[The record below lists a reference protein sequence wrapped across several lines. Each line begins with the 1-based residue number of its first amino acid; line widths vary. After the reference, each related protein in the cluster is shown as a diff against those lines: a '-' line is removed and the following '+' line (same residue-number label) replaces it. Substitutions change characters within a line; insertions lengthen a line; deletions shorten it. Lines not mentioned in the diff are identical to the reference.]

1 MSTANNSRSNRSLLA
16 LFRRGEQWRE
26 IPAGSH
32 YGDVR
37 SDIPIA
43 ILPEARV
50 MGNVFAP
57 KILVEGMLY
66 GSAVALEITIEA
78 EGQIWGDAY
87 SGRLQVEPGGRL
99 QGWVSNLDK
108 TVYEAIQ
115 VEGLIP
121 DELQDHTIDLSELP
135 GEAVESGLSV
145 RGEHQLSVLRHLQM
159 ESAAALA
166 ARDELER
173 EFEKRLNETAGEA
186 TARAAS
192 LHEDLSK
199 LRLELTNLRED
210 RDELREELRERT
222 AQVERQANEI
232 ITARDLLTERNEQF
246 ASLQQQHTTKLEEF
260 ADLLQT
266 KNGLENELLAANKQ
280 IDALSDRLRSIES
293 ALQNSLQH
301 ASEQEESLIRWQELA
316 EVTEAK
322 VQTLHSELNNLKFQA
337 QENGRLTD
345 MLRAQRKHA
354 EDAWQEAVQE
364 LDHLRRQEAQ
374 WLVQPEVIAELKGQI
389 VQLKE
394 ALAQAE
400 SQHKQ
405 QREQTDR
412 LRAKLSQI
420 QESHEAELAQAQQE
434 ATQARREVQRA
445 QELVLWD
452 KAALDKTQSALE
464 AAQADLEARQADFE
478 HLQADLAARQAALT
492 EMESQ
497 RAERTATERKLAET
511 IAARETAL
519 ARAQNM
525 LMAQESE
532 LRQLQSAL
540 AEREATVSQL
550 QQEVAGLGTSA
561 LQVAEERDASK
572 LQFTQSQE
580 QMMLKNNELRNR
592 LRETQLQLEAQEAE
606 AENYFQQMEQQGK
619 RLAEIQAT
627 LIERVLQVKQLQE
640 TADKQKA
647 VISRMKEVTSEKMN
661 KLNAELAQTRQQLK
675 QALAIVN
682 KLRSQ

>member
-1 MSTANNSRSNRSLLA
+1 MSTANNNRSSRPLLA

-26 IPAGSH
+26 IPAGIH
-32 YGDVR
+32 FGDVR

-78 EGQIWGDAY
+78 QGQIWGDAY
-87 SGRLQVEPGGRL
+87 SSRLQVEPGGRL
-99 QGWVSNLDK
+99 QGWVTNLDK
-108 TVYEAIQ
+108 TVYESIQ

-121 DELQDHTIDLSELP
+121 DELQDHTIELSELP

-145 RGEHQLSVLRHLQM
+145 RGEPQLSVLRHLQM

-192 LHEDLSK
+192 LHEELSK

-232 ITARDLLTERNEQF
+232 ITARELLTGRTEQF
-246 ASLQQQHTTKLEEF
+246 ETLQQQHTTKLEEF
-260 ADLLQT
+260 ATLLQT
-266 KNGLENELLAANKQ
+266 KNGLENELLAANKH

-316 EVTEAK
+316 EVTETK
-322 VQTLHSELNNLKFQA
+322 VQNLQSEINNLKFQA
-337 QENGRLTD
+337 QENGRVTD

-364 LDHLRRQEAQ
+364 LEELRRKEKQ
-374 WLVQPEVIAELKGQI
+374 WLVQPEVVTELQEKI
-389 VQLKE
+389 VQLRE
-394 ALAQAE
+394 ALVQAE
-400 SQHKQ
+400 SQNKQ

-420 QESHEAELAQAQQE
+420 QEGHEAELAQVQQE
-434 ATQARREVQRA
+434 ATKAKREMQRV

-464 AAQADLEARQADFE
+464 AAQAEFEVRQADFE
-478 HLQADLAARQAALT
+478 RMQADLVARQTALT
-492 EMESQ
+492 AMESQ
-497 RAERTATERKLAET
+497 LADRTATERKLAET
-511 IAARETAL
+511 IQARETAL
-519 ARAQNM
+519 AQAQNEI
-525 LMAQESE
+525 MAQETE
-532 LRQLQSAL
+532 LRQLQSVL
-540 AEREATVSQL
+540 AEREAAVSKL
-550 QQEVAGLGTSA
+550 QQEVTNLGTSA
-561 LQVAEERDASK
+561 VQATEERDSSK
-572 LQFTQSQE
+572 VQLTQLQE
-580 QMMLKNNELRNR
+580 QAMLKNSEFRNR

-606 AENYFQQMEQQGK
+606 AENYLQQMEQQGK

-627 LIERVLQVKQLQE
+627 LVERILQVKQLQE

-647 VISRMKEVTSEKMN
+647 LINRMKEVTGEKMN
-661 KLNAELAQTRQQLK
+661 KLNDELAQTRQQLK

-682 KLRSQ
+682 KLRSH

>member
-1 MSTANNSRSNRSLLA
+1 MSTANNNRSNHPLLA

-26 IPAGSH
+26 IPAGIH
-32 YGDVR
+32 FGDVR

-121 DELQDHTIDLSELP
+121 NELQDHTIELSELP

-145 RGEHQLSVLRHLQM
+145 RGEHQLSVLRRLQM

-222 AQVERQANEI
+222 AQVDRQANEI
-232 ITARDLLTERNEQF
+232 ITARDLLTERTGQF
-246 ASLQQQHTTKLEEF
+246 ETLQQQHTAKLEEF

-266 KNGLENELLAANKQ
+266 KNGLENDLLAANKQ
-280 IDALSDRLRSIES
+280 IDALSDRMRSIES

-316 EVTEAK
+316 EVTETK
-322 VQTLHSELNNLKFQA
+322 VQTLQSEINNLKFQA

-354 EDAWQEAVQE
+354 EDAWQTAVQE
-364 LDHLRRQEAQ
+364 LEDLRHQEAQ
-374 WLVQPEVIAELKGQI
+374 WQVQPEVVTELKEQI
-389 VQLKE
+389 TQLNE

-400 SQHKQ
+400 SQNTQ

-412 LRAKLSQI
+412 LRTKLSQI
-420 QESHEAELAQAQQE
+420 QESHESELAQVQQE
-434 ATQARREVQRA
+434 AVTARREVQRV

-452 KAALDKTQSALE
+452 KAALDKAQSALE
-464 AAQADLEARQADFE
+464 AAQAKLADREADFE
-478 HLQADLAARQAALT
+478 RLQADLAARQTALT

-497 RAERTATERKLAET
+497 RAERTATERKLAE
-511 IAARETAL
+511 IIEARETAL
-519 ARAQNM
+519 AQAQNM

-540 AEREATVSQL
+540 AEREAAVSQL
-550 QQEVAGLGTSA
+550 QQEVTTLGASA
-561 LQVAEERDASK
+561 QQVAGERDESK
-572 LQFTQSQE
+572 LQFTQLQE
-580 QMMLKNNELRNR
+580 EMMLKNSELRNR
-592 LRETQLQLEAQEAE
+592 LRETKLQLEAQEAE
-606 AENYFQQMEQQGK
+606 AENYFQQMEQQGA

-627 LIERVLQVKQLQE
+627 LIERELQAKQLQE
-640 TADKQKA
+640 TTDKQKV
-647 VISRMKEVTSEKMN
+647 VISRMKEVTSEKIN
-661 KLNAELAQTRQQLK
+661 KLNTDLAQTRQQLK

-682 KLRSQ
+682 KLRSE

>member
-1 MSTANNSRSNRSLLA
+1 MSTANKNRNNHPLLA

-26 IPAGSH
+26 IPAGIH
-32 YGDVR
+32 FGDVR

-66 GSAVALEITIEA
+66 GSAVALEITIEVG
-78 EGQIWGDAY
+78 GQIWGDAY

-99 QGWVSNLDK
+99 QGWVSDLDK

-121 DELQDHTIDLSELP
+121 NELQDHTIELSELP

-145 RGEHQLSVLRHLQM
+145 RGEHQLSVLRRLQM

-222 AQVERQANEI
+222 AQVDRQANEI
-232 ITARDLLTERNEQF
+232 ITARDLLTERTGQF
-246 ASLQQQHTTKLEEF
+246 ETLQQQYTAKLEEF

-266 KNGLENELLAANKQ
+266 KNGLENDLLAANKQ
-280 IDALSDRLRSIES
+280 IDALSDRMRSIES

-316 EVTEAK
+316 EVTETK
-322 VQTLHSELNNLKFQA
+322 VQTLQSEINNLKFQA

-354 EDAWQEAVQE
+354 EDAWQTAVQE
-364 LDHLRRQEAQ
+364 LEDLRHQEAQ
-374 WLVQPEVIAELKGQI
+374 WQVQPEVVTELKEQI
-389 VQLKE
+389 TQLNE

-400 SQHKQ
+400 SQNTQ

-412 LRAKLSQI
+412 LRTKLSQI
-420 QESHEAELAQAQQE
+420 QESHEAELAQVQQE
-434 ATQARREVQRA
+434 AVTAKREVQRV

-452 KAALDKTQSALE
+452 KAALDKAHSDLE
-464 AAQADLEARQADFE
+464 AAQAKLADREADFE
-478 HLQADLAARQAALT
+478 RLQADLAARQTAFT

-497 RAERTATERKLAET
+497 RAERTATERKLAE
-511 IAARETAL
+511 IIEARETAL
-519 ARAQNM
+519 AQAQNM

-532 LRQLQSAL
+532 SRQLQSAL
-540 AEREATVSQL
+540 AEREAAVSQL
-550 QQEVAGLGTSA
+550 QQEVTTLGASA
-561 LQVAEERDASK
+561 QQVAGERDASK
-572 LQFTQSQE
+572 QQFTQLQE
-580 QMMLKNNELRNR
+580 EMMLKNSELRNR
-592 LRETQLQLEAQEAE
+592 LRETKLQLEAQEAE
-606 AENYFQQMEQQGK
+606 AENYFQQMEQQGA

-627 LIERVLQVKQLQE
+627 LIERELQAKQLQE
-640 TADKQKA
+640 TTDKQKV

-661 KLNAELAQTRQQLK
+661 KLNTDLAQTRQQLK

-682 KLRSQ
+682 KLRSE

>member
-1 MSTANNSRSNRSLLA
+1 
-16 LFRRGEQWRE
+16 
-26 IPAGSH
+26 
-32 YGDVR
+32 
-37 SDIPIA
+37 
-43 ILPEARV
+43 

-99 QGWVSNLDK
+99 QGWVSDLDK

-121 DELQDHTIDLSELP
+121 NELQDHTIELSELP

-145 RGEHQLSVLRHLQM
+145 RGEHQLSVLRRLQM

-222 AQVERQANEI
+222 AQVDRQANEI
-232 ITARDLLTERNEQF
+232 ITARDLLTGRTGQF
-246 ASLQQQHTTKLEEF
+246 ETLQQQHTAKLEEF

-266 KNGLENELLAANKQ
+266 NNGLENDLLAANKQ
-280 IDALSDRLRSIES
+280 IDALSDRMRSIES

-322 VQTLHSELNNLKFQA
+322 VQTLQSEINNLKFQA

-354 EDAWQEAVQE
+354 EDAWQAAVQE
-364 LDHLRRQEAQ
+364 LEDLRHQETQ
-374 WLVQPEVIAELKGQI
+374 WQVQPEVVTELKEQI
-389 VQLKE
+389 TQLNE

-400 SQHKQ
+400 SQNTQ

-412 LRAKLSQI
+412 LRTKLSQI
-420 QESHEAELAQAQQE
+420 QESHEAELAQVQQE
-434 ATQARREVQRA
+434 AVTAKREVQRV

-452 KAALDKTQSALE
+452 KAALDKAQSTLE
-464 AAQADLEARQADFE
+464 AAQAKLADREADFE
-478 HLQADLAARQAALT
+478 RLQADLAARQTAFT

-497 RAERTATERKLAET
+497 RAERTATERKLAE
-511 IAARETAL
+511 IIEARETAL

-540 AEREATVSQL
+540 VEREAAISQL
-550 QQEVAGLGTSA
+550 QQEVTTLGASA
-561 LQVAEERDASK
+561 QQVAGERDESK
-572 LQFTQSQE
+572 LQFTQLQE
-580 QMMLKNNELRNR
+580 EMMLKNSELRNR
-592 LRETQLQLEAQEAE
+592 LRETKLQLEAQEAE
-606 AENYFQQMEQQGK
+606 AENYFQQMEQQGA

-627 LIERVLQVKQLQE
+627 LIERELQAKQLQE
-640 TADKQKA
+640 TTDKQKV

-661 KLNAELAQTRQQLK
+661 KLNTDLAQTRQQLK

-682 KLRSQ
+682 KLRSG